1 MIHTTVLDEFR
12 TRSTV
17 AILEKQQPYGDAWGG
32 YVVKSYRVFPDE
44 KTARAAFDEAKKI
57 HRPRTKGASK

>member
-1 MIHTTVLDEFR
+1 MLTKILDEFR

-17 AILEKQQPYGDAWGG
+17 AILEKQQPYGDSFGG
-32 YVVKSYRVFPDE
+32 FTVKSVRRFSDE
-44 KTARAAFDEAKKI
+44 AAARAAFDEAKKI